1 MSHYIINQNLKIHQ
15 QPFFLNYMAI
25 KKEKREAKIKKD
37 EKKKKKKIKEIP
49 EQNHD

>member
-37 EKKKKKKIKEIP
+37 KKIIIKKDQRNP
-49 EQNHD
+49 